1 MDDQDPGL
9 QLVHLLRAVTVELD
23 LFAAEFAGRN
33 GLHPTDVRALIHLLD
48 ARRESVRATP
58 GWLGAQLGVNSAS
71 TTALVDR
78 LERLGLVR
86 RERDTLDRRRVLL
99 VVQDEAITLGWSFFG
114 PLIDEMVAEMRSFD
128 EKELATVRRF
138 LLAMRD
144 IAAARRA
151 GDRVS
156 GSSGNQKADQPGE
169 GQEDQGN

>member
-9 QLVHLLRAVTVELD
+9 RLVHLLRAVTMELD

-48 ARRESVRATP
+48 AGREDVRATP

-86 RERDTLDRRRVLL
+86 RERDTRDRRRVLL
-99 VVQDEAITLGWSFFG
+99 VVQDEAVRLGWSFFG
-114 PLIDEMVAEMRSFD
+114 PLIHEMVDSMRSFD
-128 EKELATVRRF
+128 EAELAVVRRF

-144 IAAARRA
+144 VAAAGRQAQRA
-151 GDRVS
+151 DS
-156 GSSGNQKADQPGE
+156 GKR
-169 GQEDQGN
+169 